1 MPILYRFNGDY
12 RELVNLFYLKWS
24 NVVNRLSL
32 AIGLTASILS
42 SSVLADQV
50 RPAAQPVKIELKAFR
65 VDTNAEGKEDL
76 IEATQARPNDVI
88 EYQATYTNTSNRVIR
103 GLTATLPIPADVSFT
118 GVAAPTGAEASTD
131 GENFA
136 AMPLKRQVG
145 DKVVDV
151 PLTEYRALR
160 WKIADVAASKSV
172 TVRARTQ
179 VNGVS
184 Q

>member
-1 MPILYRFNGDY
+1 M
-12 RELVNLFYLKWS
+12 
-24 NVVNRLSL
+24 NRLSL
-32 AIGLTASILS
+32 VVVGLMASIVTGS
-42 SSVLADQV
+42 ALAEQAAQ
-50 RPAAQPVKIELKAFR
+50 PAAQPVKIELKAFR
-65 VDTNAEGKEDL
+65 IDTDAEGKETAVEAKQARPQDL
-76 IEATQARPNDVI
+76 IE
-88 EYQATYTNTSNRVIR
+88 YHATYTNTSNRVIR
-103 GLTATLPIPADVSFT
+103 GLAATLPIPADMSFT
-118 GVAAPTGAEASTD
+118 GTSAPTGAEASTD

-160 WKIADVAASKSV
+160 WKIADLPVSKSV
-172 TVRARTQ
+172 TVRARTR

>member
-1 MPILYRFNGDY
+1 M
-12 RELVNLFYLKWS
+12 
-24 NVVNRLSL
+24 NRLSL
-32 AIGLTASILS
+32 VVALMASLAS
-42 SSVLADQV
+42 GAVFADQV

-76 IEATQARPNDVI
+76 TEATQARPNDVI

-151 PLTEYRALR
+151 PFTEYRALR

-172 TVRARTQ
+172 IVRARTQ

>member
-1 MPILYRFNGDY
+1 M
-12 RELVNLFYLKWS
+12 
-24 NVVNRLSL
+24 NRLSL
-32 AIGLTASILS
+32 VIGLTASLLS
-42 SSVLADQV
+42 GSVLADQV

-65 VDTNAEGKEDL
+65 IDTDAEGKETQV
-76 IEATQARPNDVI
+76 EAKQARPDDLI
-88 EYQATYTNTSNRVIR
+88 EYQATYTNTSNRAIR

-118 GVAAPTGAEASTD
+118 GVVAPTGATASTD

-145 DKVVDV
+145 DKVVEV

>member
-1 MPILYRFNGDY
+1 M
-12 RELVNLFYLKWS
+12 
-24 NVVNRLSL
+24 NRLSL
-32 AIGLTASILS
+32 VIGLVACLS
-42 SSVLADQV
+42 SGTVLADQI

-65 VDTNAEGKEDL
+65 IDTGADGKETQV
-76 IEATQARPNDVI
+76 EAKQARPNDLI
-88 EYQATYTNTSNRVIR
+88 EYQATYTNTSNRSIR

-118 GVAAPTGAEASTD
+118 GVTAPTGAEASTD
-131 GENFA
+131 GKSFA

-145 DKVVDV
+145 DKVIDV

-160 WKIADVAASKSV
+160 WKIADLAVSKSV